1 MSRPSSGDRAARLG
15 AMDRA
20 ERAFTAERPRL
31 VGLAYRILGS
41 RVDAED
47 VVQEAWI
54 RFQRADPATVERP
67 EAWLTTVVSRLALDQ
82 LKSARHRRETYVG
95 PWLPEPVR
103 TPVVQQPSRTETDPS
118 ELATMADTLTTGF
131 LQMLE
136 SLGPVERV
144 VFLLADVFAVPHDQ
158 IATVVERSPEA
169 TRQIASRARRKV
181 RTGDSPRHDPDPAAT
196 QVVEALVSALV
207 AGDIEAV
214 VRLVAD
220 DAVLVSDGG
229 ADTHAARRPVVGV
242 DRVTRFAI
250 NLVKRML
257 DHADAMSID
266 LGRINAEPG
275 LVVSFSDQPFLAA
288 TFTVVD
294 GRIHRLHLV
303 RNPDKLAALDFDGDL
318 R

>member
-1 MSRPSSGDRAARLG
+1 
-15 AMDRA
+15 MDGP

-31 VGLAYRILGS
+31 VGLAYRVLGS

-54 RFQRADPATVERP
+54 RFQRADPATIDRP
-67 EAWLTTVVSRLALDQ
+67 EAWLTTVVGRLALDQ

-103 TPVVQQPSRTETDPS
+103 TPARNDSPEAQDDPS
-118 ELATMADTLTTGF
+118 ELVAMADTLTTGF

-144 VFLLADVFAVPHDQ
+144 VFLLADVFRVPHDQ
-158 IATVVERSPEA
+158 IATVVERSPDA

-181 RTGDSPRHDPDPAAT
+181 RAGDPPRHDPDPVAT
-196 QVVEALVSALV
+196 RVVEELVSALV
-207 AGDIEAV
+207 AGDIDAV

-220 DAVLVSDGG
+220 DAVLISDGG
-229 ADTHAARRPVVGV
+229 ATTHAARRPVVGAG
-242 DRVTRFAI
+242 RVTRFI
-250 NLVKRML
+250 VNLVKRML
-257 DHADAMSID
+257 VHADGMAID
-266 LGRINAEPG
+266 FGRINAEPG
-275 LVVSFSDQPFLAA
+275 LVVSFADQPFLAA

-294 GRIHRLHLV
+294 GQIHRLHLV
-303 RNPDKLAALDFDGDL
+303 RNPDKLAALDLDGDL
-318 R
+318 C

>member
-1 MSRPSSGDRAARLG
+1 MTDRYGARSRARLL
-15 AMDRA
+15 AMDAA

-41 RVDAED
+41 RSDAED
-47 VVQEAWI
+47 VVQDAWI
-54 RFQRADPATVERP
+54 RFQRADPASIDRP

-103 TPVVQQPSRTETDPS
+103 TPSDPLEDPS
-118 ELATMADTLTTGF
+118 ELATMSDTLTTGF
-131 LQMLE
+131 LQVLE

-144 VFLLADVFAVPHDQ
+144 VFLLADVFRVPHDQ
-158 IATVVERSPEA
+158 IGTVVDRTPEA

-181 RTGDSPRHDPDPAAT
+181 RDGTTPRHDPDPEASR
-196 QVVEALVSALV
+196 VVDELVTALID
-207 AGDIEAV
+207 GDLEAV

-229 ADTHAARRPVVGV
+229 AATHAARRPVVGV
-242 DRVTRFAI
+242 DRVARFLV
-250 NLVKRML
+250 NLVKRFVA
-257 DHADAMSID
+257 HADAGLRLD
-266 LGRINAEPG
+266 RGHINAEPG
-275 LVVSFSDQPFLAA
+275 LVVWFGDQPFVAA
-288 TFTVVD
+288 TFTVHD
-294 GRIHRLHLV
+294 GRVERLHLV
-303 RNPDKLAALDFDGDL
+303 RNPEKLAALAHHGEL